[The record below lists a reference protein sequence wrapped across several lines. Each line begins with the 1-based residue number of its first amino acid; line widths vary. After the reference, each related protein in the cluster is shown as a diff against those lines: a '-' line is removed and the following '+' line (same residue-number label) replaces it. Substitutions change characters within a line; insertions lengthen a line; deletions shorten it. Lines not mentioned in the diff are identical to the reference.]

1 MFKNGRCYSS
11 NTIKTIKLF
20 LKTDFIIHPEKS
32 SLQHLQEITCLGFVF
47 SSREMSVTLTSEKGK
62 KILSLAKVLFKKT
75 VLQ

>member
-1 MFKNGRCYSS
+1 MG
-11 NTIKTIKLF
+11 
-20 LKTDFIIHPEKS
+20 FIIQPEKS

-47 SSREMSVTLTSEKGK
+47 SSREMSVTLTS